1 MLDSLFAALDLARE
15 HYGVDKVET
24 VSEVYFAM
32 CGPRGPGAGPSEK
45 DAALAMTEVRHGAC
59 MRRGRKPTRPP

>member
-1 MLDSLFAALDLARE
+1 MLDSLFAALDLACE

-32 CGPRGPGAGPSEK
+32 CGGGAGPSEK